1 MKNFSQF
8 SKHMKKSCS
17 IGLSLFVLFSSFL
30 ISCMSNEKKIEDYK
44 KTNDTVEDTIKYK
57 SIKIQTH

>member
-1 MKNFSQF
+1 MKRL
-8 SKHMKKSCS
+8 CS

>member
-1 MKNFSQF
+1 
-8 SKHMKKSCS
+8 MKKSCS

-44 KTNDTVEDTIKYK
+44 KANDTVEDTIKYK